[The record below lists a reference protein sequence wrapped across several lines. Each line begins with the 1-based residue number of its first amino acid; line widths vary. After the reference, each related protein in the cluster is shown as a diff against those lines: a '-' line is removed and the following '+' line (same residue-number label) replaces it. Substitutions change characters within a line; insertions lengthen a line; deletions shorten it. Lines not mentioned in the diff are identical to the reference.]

1 MYGKGG
7 RLGRNRGGGRRGGEG
22 RGEEKEEDRKK
33 EFLHDSKQSELGSP
47 GTAVM
52 EAGLC

>member
-1 MYGKGG
+1 MCTGKEEGWEEIEEV
-7 RLGRNRGGGRRGGEG
+7 GGEEEK
-22 RGEEKEEDRKK
+22 GEERKK
-33 EFLHDSKQSELGSP
+33 EFLRDSKQSELGSP